1 MNVQYVQGNCIFTR
15 INKITKQYEYLTEDI
30 DTDVIIVGGGVTGA
44 ILGYYFTKNNIKSVI
59 LEKSRIGHGS
69 TSITTSLLQYELD
82 STIMELKQYTT
93 IENVIKSYSLGIKAL
108 NEIQQFTEQY
118 GNDCDFKRVDS
129 FLYTSKEIDKNKVE
143 EEYKIRK
150 NNGFKV
156 EFIDQSSNP
165 FSFDVKAGLLSKDG
179 GAQFDPFRFTH
190 QLLRVSCDKG
200 LKVYENTE
208 VINVTYNE
216 SDVVAETVY
225 GHKVRGKIIIVAT
238 GYNTKLFTKR
248 EFGTKTTAFNLATK
262 PISNLE
268 EIYKNIIC
276 RDTEVPYNYF
286 RTTNDNRIIIG
297 GEDINFLP
305 DIFNE
310 QLCIKSYDKLMQRIT
325 SLFQQHKVE
334 IEYRYC
340 GAFASTQDNLGFIGR
355 DPDHSRL
362 WYCLGYGANGILFA
376 ILGGIMLS
384 ELYLGKVNEDL
395 RLFDVGRFD
404 S

>member
-1 MNVQYVQGNCIFTR
+1 MNVQYVQGDCIFTR
-15 INKITKQYEYLTEDI
+15 VNKITKQYEYLTEDI

-44 ILGYYFTKNNIKSVI
+44 ILGYYLTKNNIKCVI
-59 LEKSRIGHGS
+59 LEKSRVGHGS

-82 STIMELKQYTT
+82 STIMGLKQYTT
-93 IENVIKSYSLGIKAL
+93 IENIIKSYRLGVKAL
-108 NEIQQFTEQY
+108 NEIQDFIEKY
-118 GNDCDFKRVDS
+118 GNNCDFKRVDS

-143 EEYKIRK
+143 EEYQIRK
-150 NNGFKV
+150 DNGFKV

-165 FSFDVKAGLLSKDG
+165 FTFDVKAGLLSKDG

-190 QLLRVSCDKG
+190 ELLRVSCESS

-208 VINVTYNE
+208 VVSITYNE
-216 SDVVAETVY
+216 NDVIAETVY
-225 GHKVRGKIIIVAT
+225 GHKVRGEIIIAAT
-238 GYNTKLFTKR
+238 GYNTQLFTKR

-262 PISNLE
+262 PINNLE
-268 EIYKNIIC
+268 ERYKSIVF

-310 QLCIKSYDKLMQRIT
+310 QLCIKSYDKLEQRIKN
-325 SLFQQHKVE
+325 LFKQHKVE

-340 GAFASTQDNLGFIGR
+340 GAFASTQDNLGFIGK
-355 DPDHSRL
+355 DPDRSRL

-395 RLFDVGRFD
+395 KLFDVDRFD